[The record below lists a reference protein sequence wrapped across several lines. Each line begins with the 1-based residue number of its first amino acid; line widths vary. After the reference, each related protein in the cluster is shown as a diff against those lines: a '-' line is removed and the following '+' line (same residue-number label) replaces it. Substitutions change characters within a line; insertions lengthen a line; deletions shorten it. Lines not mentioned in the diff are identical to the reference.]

1 VLTFLLGRLAQA
13 VPTLLGA
20 SLVVFMLVHLTGDPV
35 LLMVSPDTP
44 AAQVEVFRERLGF
57 NDPLPEQYW
66 RFIKGVVRGDLGE
79 SFRFREPA
87 LDLVIQRLPATLQL
101 TALSV
106 LLASLIG
113 IPMGVLA
120 ATMRGTWVDTLARGV
135 FFLGQG
141 IPPFWLGL
149 VLMVLFSVQLGV
161 LPSSGRGTAAQLV
174 MPVTTLTVYLMA
186 SLARLTRGGMIQ
198 ALREDYV
205 RTARAKG
212 LATRAVLFKHALR
225 NTLIPVVT
233 MIGLQT
239 GHLLGG
245 AVVTETIFAWPGV
258 GRLVVDAVHARDFPV
273 VQAAMLVIVALF
285 IIVNLIVDLLYGL
298 LDPRIVYE

>member
-1 VLTFLLGRLAQA
+1 MLRFLLGRLAQA
-13 VPTLLGA
+13 IPTLFGA
-20 SLVVFMLVHLTGDPV
+20 SIVVFMLVHLTGDPA
-35 LLMVSPDTP
+35 LLMLSPDTP
-44 AAQVEVFRERLGF
+44 AAQVEEFRQRLGF
-57 NDPLPEQYW
+57 DDPLPVQYG
-66 RFIKGVVRGDLGE
+66 RFIGGIFTGDLGQ
-79 SFRFREPA
+79 SFRFRAPA
-87 LDLVIQRLPATLQL
+87 LDLVLQRLPATLQL
-101 TALSV
+101 AGLAI
-106 LLASLIG
+106 LFASLIG
-113 IPMGVLA
+113 IPMGVLSA
-120 ATMRGTWVDTLARGV
+120 MSQGTWVDTFARGL

-149 VLMVLFSVQLGV
+149 ILMVVFSVHLGI
-161 LPSSGRGTAAQLV
+161 LPSSGRGSAAQLV
-174 MPVTTLTVYLMA
+174 MPVATLTVYLTA

-198 ALREDYV
+198 SLKEDFV

-212 LATRAVLFKHALR
+212 LGPRSVLFKHALR

-233 MIGLQT
+233 MIGLQL

-273 VQAAMLVIVALF
+273 VQAAMLVIVFLF
-285 IIVNLIVDLLYGL
+285 ILVNIVVDLMYGL

>member
-1 VLTFLLGRLAQA
+1 MLVFLLSRLAQA
-13 VPTLLGA
+13 VPTLIGT
-20 SLVVFMLVHLTGDPV
+20 SIVVFMLIHLTGDPA
-35 LLMVSPDTP
+35 LLMLPPDTP
-44 AAQVEVFRERLGF
+44 SSQIEAFRERLGF
-57 NDPLPEQYW
+57 NDPLPVQYW
-66 RFIKGVVRGDLGE
+66 HFLQGIVQGNLGD

-87 LDLVIQRLPATLQL
+87 LDLVLQRMPATLQL
-101 TALSV
+101 TGLSI
-106 LLASLIG
+106 LFASLIG
-113 IPMGVLA
+113 IPLGVFS
-120 ATMRGTWVDTLARGV
+120 ATKQGTLVDTLARGI

-149 VLMVLFSVQLGV
+149 VLLVIFSIHLGI
-161 LPSSGRGTAAQLV
+161 LPSSGRGTLAQLI
-174 MPVTTLTVYLMA
+174 MPTATLTVYLTA

-198 ALREDYV
+198 ILQADFI

-212 LATRAVLFKHALR
+212 LPPRSVLYKHAMR
-225 NTLIPVVT
+225 NTMIPVVT

-273 VQAAMLVIVALF
+273 VQAAML
-285 IIVNLIVDLLYGL
+285 IIVTLFVAINLLVDLLYGY
-298 LDPRIVYE
+298 LDPRIRYD

>member
-66 RFIKGVVRGDLGE
+66 RFVKGVVRGDLGE

-87 LDLVIQRLPATLQL
+87 LDLVIQRLPATVQL

-149 VLMVLFSVQLGV
+149 VLMVVFSVQLGV
-161 LPSSGRGTAAQLV
+161 LPSSGRGTVAQLV

-212 LATRAVLFKHALR
+212 LATRTVLFKHALR

-285 IIVNLIVDLLYGL
+285 IFVNLIVDLLYGL

>member
-1 VLTFLLGRLAQA
+1 MLRFLLGRLVQA
-13 VPTLLGA
+13 IPTLVGT
-20 SLVVFMLVHLTGDPV
+20 SVVVFMLVHLTGDPA
-35 LLMVSPDTP
+35 LLMLSPDTP
-44 AAQVEVFRERLGF
+44 AAQVEEFRQRLGF
-57 NDPLPEQYW
+57 TDPLPVQYG
-66 RFIKGVVRGDLGE
+66 RFVVGILTGDLGE
-79 SFRFREPA
+79 SFRFRAPA
-87 LDLVIQRLPATLQL
+87 LDLVLQRLPATLQL
-101 TALSV
+101 AGLSV
-106 LLASLIG
+106 LFASLIG
-113 IPMGVLA
+113 VPMGVLSA
-120 ATMRGTWVDTLARGV
+120 MSRGTWIDTLARGL

-149 VLMVLFSVQLGV
+149 VLMVVFSVHLGV

-174 MPVTTLTVYLMA
+174 MPVATLTVYLTA

-198 ALREDYV
+198 SLKEDFV

-212 LATRAVLFKHALR
+212 LAPRAVLFKHALR

-233 MIGLQT
+233 MMGLQL

-258 GRLVVDAVHARDFPV
+258 GRLVVDAVHARDFPI
-273 VQAAMLVIVALF
+273 VQAAMLVIVLLF
-285 IIVNLIVDLLYGL
+285 VLVNITVDLLYGL

>member
-1 VLTFLLGRLAQA
+1 MLKFLLGRLVQA

-20 SLVVFMLVHLTGDPV
+20 SVVVFLLVHLTGDPA
-35 LLMVSPDTP
+35 LLLLPPDAP
-44 AAQVEVFRERLGF
+44 PSQVEAFRASLGF
-57 NDPLPEQYW
+57 DRPLIVQYGD
-66 RFIKGVVRGDLGE
+66 FLAGLARGDMGE
-79 SFRFREPA
+79 SFRFRAPA
-87 LDLVIQRLPATLQL
+87 LELVWERFPATIE
-101 TALSV
+101 
-106 LLASLIG
+106 LAGLAVAFAALIG
-113 IPMGVLA
+113 IPLGVLS
-120 ATMRGTWVDTLARGV
+120 ATTRGSWIDGLARGV

-149 VLMVLFSVQLGV
+149 MLMVVFSVQLAV
-161 LPSSGRGTAAQLV
+161 LPSSGRGTLAQLV
-174 MPVTTLTVYLMA
+174 MPVATLTVFLTA

-198 ALREDYV
+198 ALKEDYV

-212 LATRAVLFKHALR
+212 LAPRSVLFKHAVR

-233 MIGLQT
+233 MMGLQI

-273 VQAAMLVIVALF
+273 VQAAMMVIVAAF
-285 IIVNLIVDLLYGL
+285 VAVNVVIDILYGL

>member
-1 VLTFLLGRLAQA
+1 MLAFLLGRLAQA
-13 VPTLLGA
+13 VPTLIGT
-20 SLVVFMLVHLTGDPV
+20 SVVVFLLVHLTGDPA
-35 LLMVSPDTP
+35 LLMLPPDTP
-44 AAQVEVFRERLGF
+44 RGQVEAFRERLGF
-57 NDPLPEQYW
+57 NDPLPVQYW
-66 RFIKGVVRGDLGE
+66 RFLQGVLRGDLGD

-87 LDLVIQRLPATLQL
+87 LDLVLQRMPATLQL
-101 TALSV
+101 TGLSI
-106 LLASLIG
+106 LFATLIG
-113 IPMGVLA
+113 IPLGVLS
-120 ATMRGTWVDTLARGV
+120 ATKQGTWVDTLARGI

-149 VLMVLFSVQLGV
+149 VLLVIFSIHLGV
-161 LPSSGRGTAAQLV
+161 LPSSGRGSLAQLI
-174 MPVTTLTVYLMA
+174 MPTATLTVYLTA

-198 ALREDYV
+198 ILQADFI

-212 LATRAVLFKHALR
+212 LPPRSVLYKHAIR
-225 NTLIPVVT
+225 NTMIPVVT

-273 VQAAMLVIVALF
+273 VQAAMLVIVTLF
-285 IIVNLIVDLLYGL
+285 VLINLLVDLLYGY
-298 LDPRIVYE
+298 LDPRIRYD